1 MMTRRRRRGRED
13 GQAIVQFAAG
23 FPVAVLAI
31 LICFKLFVVIT
42 TIERVNN
49 AARDGA
55 RAASLAHDK
64 SKCRPA
70 ALATLPKWLTHM
82 ENNADHLPDPHPFK
96 PPHSR
101 VAVYGGDV
109 INGDVING
117 VSCQVIVKVP
127 LLWSSLD
134 WNYNVDRTVRMPG

>member
-1 MMTRRRRRGRED
+1 MTARNRGTGRED

-31 LICFKLFVVIT
+31 LICFKLFVIIT

-55 RAASLAHDK
+55 RAASLAHDA
-64 SKCRPA
+64 SRCRPA
-70 ALATLPKWLTHM
+70 ALGTLPDWVTHM
-82 ENNADHLPDPHPFK
+82 ANSKDHLPDSHPLK

-101 VAVYGGDV
+101 VMIHGTGNVTD
-109 INGDVING
+109 G
-117 VSCQVIVKVP
+117 VACRVVVKVP
-127 LLWSSLD
+127 LLWSSID

>member
-1 MMTRRRRRGRED
+1 MTARHRGTDREG

-23 FPVAVLAI
+23 FPIAVLAI
-31 LICFKLFVVIT
+31 LICFKLFVIVT

-55 RAASLAHDK
+55 RAASLAHDARR
-64 SKCRPA
+64 CVPA
-70 ALATLPKWLTHM
+70 AVQTLPDWVTKM
-82 ENNADHLPDPHPFK
+82 ANAKDHLPDSHPFK

-101 VAVYGGDV
+101 VVIYGRGDV
-109 INGDVING
+109 TNG
-117 VSCQVIVKVP
+117 VSCEVIVKVP
-127 LLWSSLD
+127 LLWSSID